1 MQQYRFAIGLMSGT
15 SLDGLDLAFCQFTE
29 NQGVYRY
36 EVVAAEEVSYSDELR
51 SRLGRAHQLSGF
63 ELMRLDQEF
72 AQFCAQEVNR
82 LIGKVG
88 ITPDFIA
95 SHGHTVFHAPE
106 LGFTT
111 QIGNGGTLAGL
122 TGIPVVCDFRSL
134 DVALGGQGAPLVP
147 IGDRLLFSEYDAC
160 LNLGG
165 IANISFEDGAKRVAY
180 DISLC
185 NIPLNHYA
193 RQMGYPF
200 DREGAIAEK
209 GRIVSPLIIQLQKLK
224 YYKKP
229 YPKSLG
235 REWFEQVFL
244 PILEETGASPEDL
257 MATIT
262 EHIASVIGA
271 NLPDQGKVLVTGGG
285 AFNSFLMK
293 RIAAHTQSEICLPD
307 EQTIKFKEAIVF
319 AFLGYLRWRQED
331 NTLASVTGAT
341 QDSAGGAIYWIS
353 KK

>member
-1 MQQYRFAIGLMSGT
+1 MSGT

-36 EVVAAEEVSYSDELR
+36 EVVATEEVSYSDELR

-193 RQMGYPF
+193 RQW
-200 DREGAIAEK
+200 DTRSIERERLPKRDEL
-209 GRIVSPLIIQLQKLK
+209 SPLIIQLQKLK
-224 YYKKP
+224 YYK
-229 YPKSLG
+229 
-235 REWFEQVFL
+235 
-244 PILEETGASPEDL
+244 
-257 MATIT
+257 
-262 EHIASVIGA
+262 
-271 NLPDQGKVLVTGGG
+271 N
-285 AFNSFLMK
+285 
-293 RIAAHTQSEICLPD
+293 HTLN
-307 EQTIKFKEAIVF
+307 
-319 AFLGYLRWRQED
+319 RWDGSGLSRCFCRF
-331 NTLASVTGAT
+331 
-341 QDSAGGAIYWIS
+341 
-353 KK
+353 